1 MLSFR
6 ATVLHLMRRQ
16 WRWHVPLAVATLM
29 FLAACAGPGPK
40 ELLIDRSIN
49 AKSQD
54 SRVEMVVLHYTA
66 TTNEASLKIL
76 SEQNVSSHYLI
87 TDAPR
92 PVVYQLVDE
101 NRRAWHAGASQWYGR
116 TDNNA
121 ASIGIEI
128 VNPGGN
134 GTSWSPYTDAQIDT
148 VITLLHDIVGRHQIK
163 PHNIVGHSDIAPQR
177 KVDPGPLFPWKRLAD
192 AGLGRWYSEALKQK
206 YEQEFLQNGLPDIAW
221 VQSELIRAGYAVETH
236 GILDKAT
243 RNVVAAF
250 QMHYRPARYDG
261 IPDAETMAILKALH

>member
-1 MLSFR
+1 MTYAYFPRWILSALMLLILS
-6 ATVLHLMRRQ
+6 
-16 WRWHVPLAVATLM
+16 
-29 FLAACAGPGPK
+29 ACASTRDPG
-40 ELLIDRSIN
+40 ELNIDRSIN

-54 SRVEMVVLHYTA
+54 SRVELVVLHYTA
-66 TTNEASLKIL
+66 TGKAASLKIL
-76 SEQNVSSHYLI
+76 SEHNVSSHYLI
-87 TDAPR
+87 TDDPR
-92 PVVYQLVDE
+92 PEVYQLVDE
-101 NRRAWHAGASQWYGR
+101 SRRAWHAGVSQWYSR
-116 TDNNA
+116 TNINA
-121 ASIGIEI
+121 SSIGIEI
-128 VNPGGN
+128 VNNGGA
-134 GTSWSPYTDAQIDT
+134 GTQWTPYSDAQIDT
-148 VITLLHDIVGRHQIK
+148 VITLLRDIVKRHQIK

>member
-101 NRRAWHAGASQWYGR
+101 SRRAWHAGVSEWYGR
-116 TDNNA
+116 TDINA

-128 VNPGGN
+128 VNPGGS
-134 GTSWSPYTDAQIDT
+134 GTTWAPYSDAQVET
-148 VITLLHDIVGRHQIK
+148 LITLLHDIVQRHEIA

-192 AGLGRWYSEALKQK
+192 EGLGRWYDNTKKNEYMRRFQT
-206 YEQEFLQNGLPDIAW
+206 QGLPDILW
-221 VQSELIRAGYAVETH
+221 MQKQLTRAGY
-236 GILDKAT
+236 
-243 RNVVAAF
+243 
-250 QMHYRPARYDG
+250 
-261 IPDAETMAILKALH
+261 

>member
-116 TDNNA
+116 TDINA